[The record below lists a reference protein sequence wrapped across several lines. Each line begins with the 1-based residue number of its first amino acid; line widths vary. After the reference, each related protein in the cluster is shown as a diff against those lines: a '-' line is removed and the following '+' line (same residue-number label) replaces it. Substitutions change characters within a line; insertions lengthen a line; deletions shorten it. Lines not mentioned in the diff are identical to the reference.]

1 MITYRHLFG
10 LAAGFFVFAF
20 ALVIGGAVV
29 EFSFGKH
36 GTVFLMPG
44 LVAAGLGLVSGW
56 SARLFKQQF
65 ERIAHLEVQLR
76 DRANS

>member
-20 ALVIGGAVV
+20 ALIIGGAVV
-29 EFSFGKH
+29 ESSFGKH
-36 GTVFLMPG
+36 GTEFLMPG
-44 LVAAGLGLVSGW
+44 LVATGLGLVSAW
-56 SARLFKQQF
+56 SARLFKQQSD
-65 ERIAHLEVQLR
+65 RLDRLEVQLR